1 MSEIKRF
8 EYNWA
13 GRPLVIEIGEVA
25 KQASGSC
32 LVRYGE
38 SVVLSAAVSNNVAS
52 TQDFFPL
59 MVLYQEKQYAAGK
72 IPGGFLKREGKAT
85 THETLVSRLIDR
97 PIRPLF
103 AEGFNN
109 EVQVI
114 NTVLSNDPD
123 CSTAM
128 AAMLGSS
135 IALMI
140 SDIPFEG
147 PIAGVVVG
155 KVNGELI
162 INPTPEQ
169 LEVSDINLTVA
180 GTHTAINMVEAG
192 ARFVSEDDMWEAL
205 KFGHAEIQKLCEFE
219 QEIVKEC
226 GKEKY
231 VPTLFEVDKD
241 VEAAV
246 KAFAE
251 EKLIKA
257 IRVEDKLERYA
268 AIDAVNEE
276 TLEEFGKKV
285 FVKDLGD
292 LKVEDTEAKALYLKS
307 VQYTLDEIL
316 HGEVRRMIAVDKIR
330 PDGRKVDEIRPLSS
344 RVDVLP
350 RTHGSAL
357 FTRGQTQSLGT
368 VTLGPLSDAQI
379 LDGLSDEPDKRFM
392 LHYNFPQFS
401 VGETGRYGAP
411 GRREIGHGALGE
423 RALSYVIPSE
433 DEFPYT
439 IRVVSEILESNGS
452 SSQATI
458 CSGTLALMAA
468 GVPIKAPV
476 AGIAMGLIMTDDEH
490 YTVLTDIQGL
500 EDHLGDMD
508 FKVAGTRDGI
518 TALQMD
524 IKIKGITYQIL
535 KEALAQAKKGR
546 LEILDHM
553 ATTIAEVRPE
563 LSKYAPKVVT
573 ATINPDKIKDVIGA
587 GGKNINATIEKFD
600 NVKIDIE
607 QDGRVYV
614 MHSDM
619 NTAKACLDYIVN
631 SVKEAEVGKIYTGRV
646 TRVEKYGVFVE
657 LWPGTEGLCH
667 ISKLALDRV
676 EKAED
681 VVSLNDEIIVKCIGV
696 NEKGQIDLSRK
707 DALKDAQKKF
717 EKKDTPVQE

>member
-1 MSEIKRF
+1 MSEAKRF

-25 KQASGSC
+25 KQANGAC
-32 LVRYGE
+32 LVTYGE
-38 SVVLSAAVSNNVAS
+38 STVLSAVCSNNVAS
-52 TQDFFPL
+52 TADFFPL
-59 MVLYQEKQYAAGK
+59 MVLYQEKLYAAGK
-72 IPGGFLKREGKAT
+72 IPGGFLRREGRPSE
-85 THETLVSRLIDR
+85 HETLVSRLIDR

-103 AEGFNN
+103 AEGFRN
-109 EVQVI
+109 EVQVV
-114 NTVLSNDPD
+114 NTVLSSDPD

-155 KVNGELI
+155 KVDGKLI
-162 INPTPEQ
+162 INPTPEE
-169 LEVSDINLTVA
+169 LEKSDINLTVA

-205 KFGHAEIQKLCEFE
+205 KFGHAEIQKLCDF
-219 QEIVKEC
+219 QNEIVKAC
-226 GKEKY
+226 GKDKVE
-231 VPTLFEVDKD
+231 VELFEVNPEIMADVKAYAEKRL
-241 VEAAV
+241 VEA
-246 KAFAE
+246 
-251 EKLIKA
+251 
-257 IRVEDKLERYA
+257 IRIEDKLERYA
-268 AIDAVNEE
+268 AIDAINEE
-276 TLEEFGKKV
+276 TLAHFDEKV
-285 FVKDLGD
+285 FIKEIEGI
-292 LKVEDTEAKALYLKS
+292 KVIDAEEKKQYLRH

-316 HGEVRRMIAVDKIR
+316 HTEVRRLISVDKVR

-350 RTHGSAL
+350 RVHGSAL

-368 VTLGPLSDAQI
+368 VTLGSLIDSQI
-379 LDGLSDEPDKRFM
+379 IDGLGEESNKRFM

-476 AGIAMGLIMTDDEH
+476 AGIAMGLITYGED
-490 YTVLTDIQGL
+490 YTILTDIQGL

-508 FKVAGTRDGI
+508 FKVAGTSDGI

-524 IKIKGITYQIL
+524 IKIKGITYEIL
-535 KEALAQAKKGR
+535 KEALYQAKQGR
-546 LEILDHM
+546 LEILEHM
-553 ATTIAEVRPE
+553 NSTISEVRPE

-573 ATINPDKIKDVIGA
+573 AKINPDKIKDVIGA
-587 GGKNINATIEKFD
+587 GGKTINATIERFD
-600 NVKIDIE
+600 NVKIDLE
-607 QDGRVYV
+607 QDGRLFV
-614 MHSDM
+614 MHENM
-619 NTAKACLDYIVN
+619 ETAKACLQYVLDSIR
-631 SVKEAEVGKIYTGRV
+631 EAEVGAIYTGRV
-646 TRVEKYGVFVE
+646 TRIEKYGVFVE
-657 LWPGTEGLCH
+657 LWEGAEGLCH
-667 ISKLALDRV
+667 ISKLALERV
-676 EKAED
+676 EKPED
-681 VVSLNDEIIVKCIGV
+681 VVSLNDEIIVKCIAV

-707 DALKDAQKKF
+707 DALKDAQRRNENKK
-717 EKKDTPVQE
+717 QEE

>member
-1 MSEIKRF
+1 MSEVKRF

-25 KQASGSC
+25 KQAGGAC
-32 LVRYGE
+32 LVKYGD
-38 SVVLSAAVSNNVAS
+38 STVLSAVVSNNVAS
-52 TQDFFPL
+52 TADFFPL
-59 MVLYQEKQYAAGK
+59 MVLYQEKLYAAGK
-72 IPGGFLKREGKAT
+72 IPGGFLRREGRAT
-85 THETLVSRLIDR
+85 EHETLVSRLIDR
-97 PIRPLF
+97 PIRPMF
-103 AEGFNN
+103 ADGFRN

-114 NTVLSNDPD
+114 NTVLSSDQN

-135 IALMI
+135 IALGI

-155 KVNGELI
+155 KVNGQLI
-162 INPTPEQ
+162 INPTPEE

-180 GTHTAINMVEAG
+180 GTHKAINMVEAG

-205 KFGHAEIQKLCEFE
+205 KFGHAEIQKLCEFQ
-219 QEIVKEC
+219 QEIIKEC

-231 VPTLFEVDKD
+231 QVELFHVDPQIEKD
-241 VEAAV
+241 V

-251 EKLIKA
+251 DKLIKA
-257 IRVEDKLERYA
+257 IRIEDKLERYK
-268 AIDAVNEE
+268 AIDEVNAE
-276 TLEEFGKKV
+276 TISHFDEKIFIKEVQDIKV
-285 FVKDLGD
+285 I
-292 LKVEDTEAKALYLKS
+292 DTEAKAEYLKH

-330 PDGRKVDEIRPLSS
+330 PDGRMVDEIRPLSS

-350 RTHGSAL
+350 RVHGSAL

-368 VTLGPLSDAQI
+368 VTLGSLNDNQI
-379 LDGLSDEPDKRFM
+379 IDGLGNEENKRFM

-490 YTVLTDIQGL
+490 YTILTDIQGL

-508 FKVAGTRDGI
+508 FKVAGTREGI

-524 IKIKGITYQIL
+524 IKVRGITYQIL

-546 LEILDHM
+546 MEILDHM
-553 ATTIAEVRPE
+553 ATTISEVRSE
-563 LSKYAPKVVT
+563 LSPYAPKVVT

-587 GGKNINATIEKFD
+587 GGKTINATIEKFD
-600 NVKIDIE
+600 NVKIDLE
-607 QDGRVYV
+607 QDGKLFV
-614 MHSDM
+614 MHSNMD
-619 NTAKACLDYIVN
+619 TAKACLQYILD
-631 SVKEAEVGKIYTGRV
+631 SVREVEVGKIYTARV
-646 TRVEKYGVFVE
+646 TRIEKYGVFCE
-657 LWPGTEGLCH
+657 LWQGAEGLCH

-696 NEKGQIDLSRK
+696 NDKGQIDLSRK
-707 DALKDAQKKF
+707 DALRDAQKRF
-717 EKKDTPVQE
+717 EQKEN

>member
-1 MSEIKRF
+1 MSEVKRF

-25 KQASGSC
+25 KQAGGAC
-32 LVRYGE
+32 LVKYGD
-38 SVVLSAAVSNNVAS
+38 STVLSAVVSNNVAS
-52 TQDFFPL
+52 TADFFPL
-59 MVLYQEKQYAAGK
+59 MVLYQEKLYAAGK
-72 IPGGFLKREGKAT
+72 IPGGFLRREGRAT
-85 THETLVSRLIDR
+85 EHETLVSRLIDR
-97 PIRPLF
+97 PIRPMF
-103 AEGFNN
+103 ADGFRN

-114 NTVLSNDPD
+114 NTVLSSDQN

-135 IALMI
+135 IALGI

-155 KVNGELI
+155 KVNGQLI
-162 INPTPEQ
+162 INPTPEE

-180 GTHTAINMVEAG
+180 GTHKAINMVEAG

-205 KFGHAEIQKLCEFE
+205 KFGHAEIHKLCEFQ

-231 VPTLFEVDKD
+231 QVELFHVDPQIEKD
-241 VEAAV
+241 V

-251 EKLIKA
+251 DKLIKA
-257 IRVEDKLERYA
+257 IRIEDKLERYK
-268 AIDAVNEE
+268 AIDEVNAE
-276 TLEEFGKKV
+276 TISHFDEKIFIKEVQDIKV
-285 FVKDLGD
+285 I
-292 LKVEDTEAKALYLKS
+292 DTEAKAEYLKH

-330 PDGRKVDEIRPLSS
+330 PDGRMVDEIRPLSS

-350 RTHGSAL
+350 RVHGSAL

-368 VTLGPLSDAQI
+368 VTLGSLNDNQI
-379 LDGLSDEPDKRFM
+379 IDGLGNEENKRFM

-490 YTVLTDIQGL
+490 YTILTDIQGL

-508 FKVAGTRDGI
+508 FKVAGTREGI

-524 IKIKGITYQIL
+524 IKVRGITYQIL

-546 LEILDHM
+546 MEILDHM
-553 ATTIAEVRPE
+553 ATTISEVRSE
-563 LSKYAPKVVT
+563 LSPYAPKVVT

-587 GGKNINATIEKFD
+587 GGKTINATIEKFD
-600 NVKIDIE
+600 NVKIDLE
-607 QDGRVYV
+607 QDGKLFV
-614 MHSDM
+614 MHSNMD
-619 NTAKACLDYIVN
+619 TAKACLQYILD
-631 SVKEAEVGKIYTGRV
+631 SVREVEVGKIYTARV
-646 TRVEKYGVFVE
+646 TRIEKYGVFCE
-657 LWPGTEGLCH
+657 LWQGAEGLCH

-696 NEKGQIDLSRK
+696 NDKGQIDLSRK
-707 DALKDAQKKF
+707 DALRDAQKRF
-717 EKKDTPVQE
+717 EQKEN

>member
-1 MSEIKRF
+1 MSEVKRF

-25 KQASGSC
+25 KQANGAC
-32 LVRYGE
+32 LVRYGD
-38 SVVLSAAVSNNVAS
+38 SVVLSCAVSNNIES
-52 TQDFFPL
+52 TADFFPL
-59 MVLYQEKQYAAGK
+59 MVLYQEKLYAAGK
-72 IPGGFLKREGKAT
+72 IPGGFLRREGRASE
-85 THETLVSRLIDR
+85 HETLVSRLIDR
-97 PIRPLF
+97 PIRPMF
-103 AEGFNN
+103 ADGFNN

-114 NTVLSNDPD
+114 NTVLSADPD
-123 CSTAM
+123 CTTEM

-147 PIAGVVVG
+147 PIAGVKVG
-155 KVNGELI
+155 KIDGELV

-169 LEVSDINLTVA
+169 MEKTTINLTVA
-180 GTHTAINMVEAG
+180 GTHKAINMVEAG
-192 ARFVSEDDMWEAL
+192 AAFVSEDEMWEAL
-205 KFGHAEIQKLCEFE
+205 KFGHAEIQRLCDFQ

-231 VPTLFEVDKD
+231 VPTLFSVDPEI
-241 VEAAV
+241 EAQV
-246 KAFAE
+246 KAYAE

-257 IRVEDKLERYA
+257 IRVEDKLERYQ
-268 AIDAVNEE
+268 AIDAVNAE
-276 TLEEFGKKV
+276 TMEEFGKKV
-285 FVKDLGD
+285 FVKQLGD
-292 LKVEDTEAKALYLKS
+292 IQVEDTDAKALYLKNVS
-307 VQYTLDEIL
+307 VTLENIL
-316 HGEVRRMIAVDKIR
+316 HGEVRRMIAIDKIR
-330 PDGRKVDEIRPLSS
+330 PDGRAVDEIRPLSS

-350 RTHGSAL
+350 RVHGSAL

-368 VTLGPLSDAQI
+368 VTLGPLSDSQI
-379 LDGLSDEPDKRFM
+379 IDGLGQEDNRRFM

-433 DEFPYT
+433 EEFPYT

-476 AGIAMGLIMTDDEH
+476 AGIAMGLIMTDPEH
-490 YTVLTDIQGL
+490 YTILTDIQGM

-524 IKIKGITYQIL
+524 IKVRGISYQIL

-546 LEILDHM
+546 LQILDHM
-553 ATTIAEVRPE
+553 ATTISEVRPE

-573 ATINPDKIKDVIGA
+573 ARINPDKIKDVIGA
-587 GGKNINATIEKFD
+587 GGKTINATIEKFD
-600 NVKIDIE
+600 NVKIDLE
-607 QDGRVYV
+607 QDGKLFV

-619 NTAKACLDYIVN
+619 ATAKACLDYIVN
-631 SVKEAEVGKIYTGRV
+631 SVKEAEVGTIYTGKV
-646 TRVEKYGVFVE
+646 TRIEKYGVFVE

-667 ISKLALDRV
+667 ISKLALERV
-676 EKAED
+676 EKPED
-681 VVSLNDEIIVKCIGV
+681 IVSLNDEIIVKCIGV

-707 DALKDAQKKF
+707 DALKDAQKRFANK
-717 EKKDTPVQE
+717 EAANLE

>member
-25 KQASGSC
+25 KQASGAC

-180 GTHTAINMVEAG
+180 GTHAAINMVEAG

-205 KFGHAEIQKLCEFE
+205 KFGHAEIQKLCDFQ

-241 VEAAV
+241 VEKAV
-246 KAFAE
+246 KAYAE

-268 AIDAVNEE
+268 AIDKVNEE

-292 LKVEDTEAKALYLKS
+292 IKVEDTEAKALYLKS

-468 GVPIKAPV
+468 GVPI
-476 AGIAMGLIMTDDEH
+476 
-490 YTVLTDIQGL
+490 
-500 EDHLGDMD
+500 
-508 FKVAGTRDGI
+508 
-518 TALQMD
+518 
-524 IKIKGITYQIL
+524 
-535 KEALAQAKKGR
+535 
-546 LEILDHM
+546 
-553 ATTIAEVRPE
+553 
-563 LSKYAPKVVT
+563 
-573 ATINPDKIKDVIGA
+573 
-587 GGKNINATIEKFD
+587 
-600 NVKIDIE
+600 
-607 QDGRVYV
+607 
-614 MHSDM
+614 
-619 NTAKACLDYIVN
+619 
-631 SVKEAEVGKIYTGRV
+631 
-646 TRVEKYGVFVE
+646 
-657 LWPGTEGLCH
+657 
-667 ISKLALDRV
+667 
-676 EKAED
+676 
-681 VVSLNDEIIVKCIGV
+681 
-696 NEKGQIDLSRK
+696 
-707 DALKDAQKKF
+707 
-717 EKKDTPVQE
+717 